1 MQRQEFN
8 ELVNS
13 CEAKMFRLAQ
23 RLLISEDAAKDA
35 VQEVFLKLWNIRNRL
50 SQVKNINAYAMR
62 MTKNHC
68 FDRLKSKE
76 SQNLRL
82 VHSNIDGEENSI
94 QDDMEMQDEVDF
106 LKRVINQLPERERS
120 VIHLREIEEM
130 ELATIAEI
138 TETREGSVRVALTRA
153 RKKIKEE
160 MINYR
165 KYHRYEA

>member
-50 SQVKNINAYAMR
+50 GQVKNINAYAMR

-94 QDDMEMQDEVDF
+94 QDDMEMQDEVDY

-160 MINYR
+160 MMNYR

>member
-23 RLLISEDAAKDA
+23 RLLISEDAAKDD

-94 QDDMEMQDEVDF
+94 QDDMEMQDEVDY

>member
-50 SQVKNINAYAMR
+50 GQVKNINAYAMR

>member
-1 MQRQEFN
+1 MQRKEFN
-8 ELVNS
+8 ELANS

-35 VQEVFLKLWNIRNRL
+35 VQEVFLKLWNIRNKL
-50 SQVKNINAYAMR
+50 GQVKNINAYAMR

-82 VHSNIDGEENSI
+82 VHSNIDREENSI
-94 QDDMEMQDEVDF
+94 EDDMEMQDEVDF

-138 TETREGSVRVALTRA
+138 TETKEGSVRVALTRA
-153 RKKIKEE
+153 RKKIKDE
-160 MINYR
+160 MMKYR
-165 KYHRYEA
+165 KNYRYEA

>member
-1 MQRQEFN
+1 MQNKEFK
-8 ELVNS
+8 ELANS

-35 VQEVFLKLWNIRNRL
+35 VQEVFLKLWNIRNKL
-50 SQVKNINAYAMR
+50 GQIKNINAYAMR

-82 VHSNIDGEENSI
+82 VHSNIDREENSI
-94 QDDMEMQDEVDF
+94 QDDMEMKDEVDF
-106 LKRVINQLPERERS
+106 LKRVMNQLPERERS

-138 TETREGSVRVALTRA
+138 TETKEGSVRVALTRA
-153 RKKIKEE
+153 RKKIKDE
-160 MINYR
+160 MIKYR
-165 KYHRYEA
+165 KNERYEA